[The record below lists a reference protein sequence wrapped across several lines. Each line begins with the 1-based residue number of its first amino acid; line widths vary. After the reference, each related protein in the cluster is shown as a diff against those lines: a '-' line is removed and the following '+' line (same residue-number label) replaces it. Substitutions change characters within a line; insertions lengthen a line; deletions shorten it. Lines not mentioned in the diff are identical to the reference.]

1 MKCPRC
7 GAENREGSNF
17 CRYCSHRFSAPESK
31 PNSGYVPSVPPP
43 EANAFREQYPPQT
56 NQYPPPHQ
64 QQVNYQQPPPMPVPM
79 PPPPQYNWAHVLCPR
94 CGSMSVTKGATPV
107 WAILLA
113 IILALPTCFL
123 SLFFLLIKDPNR
135 CLNCGIEFR

>member
-17 CRYCSHRFSAPESK
+17 CRYCSHRFNAPESK
-31 PNSGYVPSVPPP
+31 PNSGYTPSVPPP
-43 EANAFREQYPPQT
+43 EATAFREQYPPQ
-56 NQYPPPHQ
+56 NYQNPPTQHQ
-64 QQVNYQQPPPMPVPM
+64 HTSYQQPPPMPVPM
-79 PPPPQYNWAHVLCPR
+79 PPPQYAWGSLLCPR
-94 CGSMSVTKGATPV
+94 CGSMSVNKGSTPV

>member
-43 EANAFREQYPPQT
+43 EANAFREQYPPQ
-56 NQYPPPHQ
+56 NPQYPPAQ
-64 QQVNYQQPPPMPVPM
+64 QPQANYQQPPPLPAPVP
-79 PPPPQYNWAHVLCPR
+79 PPYAWGHLLCPR
-94 CGSMSVTKGATPV
+94 CGAMSVTKGATPV

-123 SLFFLLIKDPNR
+123 SLFFLMIKDPNR